1 MKKNVNVL
9 KNENSILDSYKID
22 LQNKRSQ
29 LINELKH
36 IKKEKEK
43 NNKVDTSKAKDLI
56 LEKINKPDLSFINVD
71 DEEDVKDPTTYL
83 ANKERIITNFKRYE
97 PIKKTFEK
105 ENHFITKED
114 SKIKEL
120 LSDDNIKEI
129 EIINERQ
136 DKKDDEIKIIEQNV
150 IEEVIEEVVSI
161 PLAEKERIIT
171 RFHRYE
177 KPAIKTINNQ
187 INDSFDDNQIIIASP
202 FIEIKEKKQD
212 FVSTNIIN
220 EINEIEK
227 NSNYENSETND
238 IINNENHELNSNL
251 NKQEIND
258 LYPIS
263 YQELLK
269 RKNNNDVVEYVDY
282 TNNNINYDDDNVIDK
297 TLFDYTNENFGT
309 VVDWVKYNKKK
320 ENKH

>member
-71 DEEDVKDPTTYL
+71 EEEIKDPTTYL

-97 PIKKTFEK
+97 PIKKNIKK
-105 ENHFITKED
+105 ENDFITKED

-177 KPAIKTINNQ
+177 KPTIKTIDNR

-227 NSNYENSETND
+227 KSNYENSETND
-238 IINNENHELNSNL
+238 IIDNENHELNSNL

-269 RKNNNDVVEYVDY
+269 RKNNDDVVEYVDY